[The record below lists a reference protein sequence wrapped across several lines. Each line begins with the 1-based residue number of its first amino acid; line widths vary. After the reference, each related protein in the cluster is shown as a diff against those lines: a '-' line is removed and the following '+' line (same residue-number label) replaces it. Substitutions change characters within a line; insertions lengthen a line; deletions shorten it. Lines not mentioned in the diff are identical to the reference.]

1 MLFGLIPGVILYLLK
16 PKKSTVLGLLFVIA
30 SLMLTSQ
37 LVSGDRRHITENSKT
52 YLFLVC
58 VLSGQGACLVL
69 LATLQ
74 ALMNMMTVMA
84 SSIVCAILIGYY
96 ISGDILMQMIMLNLT
111 DESQF
116 EQILSYLAITAGIA
130 LVLCALV
137 ISDEEDGEGGSGFS
151 LSALK
156 DKAKTLA
163 SGVLYSRTGRFYMI
177 IAGVFSVILAYNA
190 YSNQLEDE
198 TATKVLLGIVGL
210 NLIVPVIIFL
220 RLDQSTIEGWVDS
233 VTGYEEGLLSKGKD
247 LSFGEAASGSQFWY
261 LIYASVV
268 VIGCPLMIKENARS
282 MAQHDVDAT
291 LAIERYFVV
300 GAILSAFETGM
311 MTSGKARPTQ
321 ALTIKTSFLLIGCAC
336 MISPSTE
343 STLMAKILAVTSG
356 WAFSGLLVCI
366 AVFVNFEYGTESFG
380 ILYGSFLAAGGFGYY
395 AFNEVLFGQIF
406 SEHAETTINGE
417 LRLK

>member
-16 PKKSTVLGLLFVIA
+16 PKKSTVLGLLLVIA

-96 ISGDILMQMIMLNLT
+96 ISGDILMQMIMLNLA

-116 EQILSYLAITAGIA
+116 EQILSYLAITAGIS
-130 LVLCALV
+130 LVLCAFV
-137 ISDEEDGEGGSGFS
+137 ISDEDDGEGGSGLS
-151 LSALK
+151 LSALR

-190 YSNQLEDE
+190 YSN
-198 TATKVLLGIVGL
+198 
-210 NLIVPVIIFL
+210 
-220 RLDQSTIEGWVDS
+220 
-233 VTGYEEGLLSKGKD
+233 
-247 LSFGEAASGSQFWY
+247 
-261 LIYASVV
+261 
-268 VIGCPLMIKENARS
+268 
-282 MAQHDVDAT
+282 
-291 LAIERYFVV
+291 
-300 GAILSAFETGM
+300 
-311 MTSGKARPTQ
+311 
-321 ALTIKTSFLLIGCAC
+321 
-336 MISPSTE
+336 
-343 STLMAKILAVTSG
+343 
-356 WAFSGLLVCI
+356 
-366 AVFVNFEYGTESFG
+366 
-380 ILYGSFLAAGGFGYY
+380 
-395 AFNEVLFGQIF
+395 
-406 SEHAETTINGE
+406 
-417 LRLK
+417 